1 MKIHYFQ
8 RYHGPENVATAN
20 TMLLLSRLYHY
31 SPDKFFNVFKSE
43 FFKDAFEPEIVFELQ
58 TKTEKS
64 IPDAAITQSGF
75 KIVVETKPNA
85 KKFDNN
91 QLMEHVK
98 GLAKSVENEK
108 ILLTLAPQLMEKN
121 QKESFEK
128 ELEAFNADGIHI
140 SHVNIT
146 FEGIAKA
153 VQDVIDGNRDYEMQ
167 EILDDFL
174 EYLDYAELIADSSRL
189 MRVQL
194 AGTTIEF
201 NMEKNVYYMGAH
213 RGFTAQDYIGLYA
226 DKTVKAIGKICARVT
241 AVKNVKNGEIEYK
254 EEFGQLTDER
264 KEIIKQEIEDAW
276 EKYQYDLKS
285 REHRYFF
292 VEKFYETNFIKK
304 SKGGL
309 MGTKIFN
316 LLDIINEG
324 RSDKIQTLPDTQE
337 IAKLLDGKKWE

>member
-75 KIVVETKPNA
+75 KIVVETKPKA
-85 KKFDNN
+85 KKFNN
-91 QLMEHVK
+91 AQLMEHVK
-98 GLAKSVENEK
+98 GLANSVENEK

-128 ELEAFNADGIHI
+128 ELETFNADGIHI

-174 EYLDYAELIADSSRL
+174 EYLDYAGLITNSSRL

-194 AGTTIEF
+194 AGTTIES
-201 NMEKNVYYMGAH
+201 NMKYNVYYMDAH
-213 RGFTAQDYIGLYA
+213 RGFTAQDYLGLYA
-226 DKTVKAIGKICARVT
+226 DKTVKAIGKICARIT
-241 AVKNVKNGEIEYK
+241 AVKNAKNGEIEYK
-254 EEFGQLTDER
+254 AEVGELTDER
-264 KEIIKQEIEDAW
+264 KEIIKQAIEDA
-276 EKYQYDLKS
+276 KGYKYDLE
-285 REHRYFF
+285 RWEHRYFF
-292 VEKFYETNFIKK
+292 VEKFYETNFIKV
-304 SKGGL
+304 SNGGL

-337 IAKLLDGKKWE
+337 IGKLLNGKEWK

>member
-64 IPDAAITQSGF
+64 IPDAAITQCGF
-75 KIVVETKPNA
+75 KIVVETKPDAKNFNNA
-85 KKFDNN
+85 

-128 ELEAFNADGIHI
+128 ELETFNADGIHI

-174 EYLDYAELIADSSRL
+174 EYLDYAGLIADSSRL

-194 AGTTIEF
+194 AGTTIKF
-201 NMEKNVYYMGAH
+201 NMEHNVYYMGAH
-213 RGFTAQDYIGLYA
+213 RGFTAQDYLGLYA
-226 DKTVKAIGKICARVT
+226 NKKVQAIGKICARIT
-241 AVKNVKNGEIEYK
+241 AIYDKEADKIKYKAEVGE
-254 EEFGQLTDER
+254 LTDER
-264 KEIIKQEIEDAW
+264 KEIIKQAIKDA
-276 EKYQYDLKS
+276 KRYDYDLES
-285 REHRYFF
+285 WEHRYFF

-324 RSDKIQTLPDTQE
+324 QSDKIQTLPDTQE
-337 IAKLLDGKKWE
+337 IAKLLDGKEWE